1 MVRRKFASAVS
12 VLAATVLALALAA
25 GSARAKDTKT
35 VNVNMDILSAT
46 SLGGKSVKPG
56 NYRVI
61 ADGSTVTL
69 KDGNKVVAEAPAEW
83 KDAANKASY
92 SSVVLDSNG
101 IKEIHFEGQSRYVE
115 VKETE

>member
-1 MVRRKFASAVS
+1 MVRKHFAFAASA
-12 VLAATVLALALAA
+12 LAAAVLALSLAA
-25 GSARAKDTKT
+25 GSVNAKSTKT
-35 VNVNMDILSAT
+35 VNVSMDILSAT

-56 NYRVI
+56 NYHVI

-83 KDAANKASY
+83 KDADNKASY
-92 SSVVLDSNG
+92 SSVVMDSNG

-115 VKETE
+115 VKENN